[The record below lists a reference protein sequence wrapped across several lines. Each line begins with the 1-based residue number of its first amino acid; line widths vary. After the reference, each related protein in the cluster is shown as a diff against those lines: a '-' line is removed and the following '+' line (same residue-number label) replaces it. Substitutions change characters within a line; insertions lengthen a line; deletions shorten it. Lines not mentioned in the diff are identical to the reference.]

1 MTREIKTPADAVPDS
16 VEVAILLNQECVDK
30 GRKPHLWFTAAEC
43 AQIARAYATA
53 FHKEIRANETGCRGI
68 GESAAEWRAKF
79 KEWLKD

>member
-1 MTREIKTPADAVPDS
+1 MTREIKTPADAEPREIYD
-16 VEVAILLNQECVDK
+16 ETDK
-30 GRKPHLWFTAAEC
+30 IEYYFTAAEC

-53 FHKEIRANETGCRGI
+53 FHKEIRANETGCIGI

>member
-1 MTREIKTPADAVPDS
+1 MTREIITPADAVPREIWTDS
-16 VEVAILLNQECVDK
+16 GICEQY
-30 GRKPHLWFTAAEC
+30 FTAAEC